1 MEKPKKKVRDY
12 NNLTLDQ
19 YQKLCWRYAKKTGQ
33 SGDWEYFYFSF
44 NQAMYWFAL
53 EWHGGQYSKLY
64 SILSTLDYRPS
75 RLAHKP
81 KDDFFGGGYGP
92 NLASELYAKLVRMA
106 RNWEA
111 SKKA

>member
-1 MEKPKKKVRDY
+1 MDKPKKKVRDY
-12 NNLTLDQ
+12 TAMNRKDF
-19 YQKLCWRYAKKTGQ
+19 KRLCYRYARKTGQ
-33 SGDWEYFYFSF
+33 FTDWQDFNFSF
-44 NQAMYWFAL
+44 SQALYWFAL
-53 EWHGGQYSKLY
+53 EWHGGQFSKLY

-81 KDDFFGGGYGP
+81 KEDFFGGGYGP
-92 NLASELYAKLVRMA
+92 NLASELYARLVRMA